1 VTDAPDEAEELVR
14 EGEEALEEGEYEDA
28 LDAFERAIEI
38 DPEHWGAALDRCEA
52 LHLLWRSDEA
62 LSAVHALQPPGDEED
77 DADRAD
83 LEARIL
89 EAAGEY
95 TAADV
100 LFDAAS
106 RLDPEHFPRPV
117 RTTQEDFRAIL
128 DDVLRGLPKNIR
140 DVVAKIP
147 VTVEAKPTPEM
158 ADQAPHI
165 TPEILGLFV
174 GTSIGEKVGAP
185 SGFPDVVL
193 LFQRNLER
201 TGKTRA
207 EVAKEIRITLLH
219 EYGHYLG
226 FEEDDMERLGLA

>member
-1 VTDAPDEAEELVR
+1 MGTPDEAEELVQ
-14 EGEEALEEGEYEDA
+14 EGEEALEEGEYEEA
-28 LDAFERAIEI
+28 LILFERALAK
-38 DPEHWGAALDRCEA
+38 DPEHWGASLDQCEA
-52 LHLLWRSDEA
+52 LHLLWRTDEA
-62 LSAVHALQPPGDEED
+62 LTAIQALQPPADEED

-89 EAAGEY
+89 EAAGEF

-100 LFDAAS
+100 LFEEAS
-106 RLDPEHFPRPV
+106 RLDPENFPRPV
-117 RTTQEDFRAIL
+117 RATQDDFRAIL
-128 DDVLRGLPKNIR
+128 DDVLRSLPKKIR
-140 DVVAKIP
+140 EVVARVP
-147 VTVEAKPTPEM
+147 VTVEPKPTPEM

-165 TPEILGLFV
+165 SPEILGLFV
-174 GTSIGEKVGAP
+174 GTSIGDKVGAP

-201 TGKTRA
+201 SGKSRA

-226 FEEDDMERLGLA
+226 FEEEDMEGLGLA

>member
-1 VTDAPDEAEELVR
+1 MESPDEAEELVR
-14 EGEEALEEGEYEDA
+14 EGEEALEEGEYEAA
-28 LDAFERAIEI
+28 LESFERALKE
-38 DPEHWGAALDRCEA
+38 DPDHWGAALDRCEA
-52 LHLLWRSDEA
+52 LHLLWRTEEA
-62 LSAVHALQPPGDEED
+62 LTAVQALRPPGDEED

-89 EAAGEY
+89 EAAGEF

-100 LFDAAS
+100 LFEEAWT
-106 RLDPEHFPRPV
+106 LDPEDFPKPV
-117 RTTQEDFRAIL
+117 RTATDDFRKIL
-128 DDVLRGLPKNIR
+128 DDVLRGLPKKIR

-147 VTVEAKPTPEM
+147 VTVEPKPTPAM
-158 ADQAPHI
+158 ADQASHI

-185 SGFPDVVL
+185 SGFPDAVL

-201 TGKTRA
+201 TGKSRA
-207 EVAKEIRITLLH
+207 EVSKEIRITLLH

-226 FEEDDMERLGLA
+226 FEEEDMDRLGLA

>member
-1 VTDAPDEAEELVR
+1 MSSPGEAEELVR
-14 EGEEALEEGEYEDA
+14 EGEESLEEGEYEDA
-28 LDAFERAIEI
+28 LVAFERALEE
-38 DPEHWGAALDRCEA
+38 DPEHWGAALDRSEA
-52 LHLLWRSDEA
+52 LHLLWRTDEA
-62 LSAVHALQPPGDEED
+62 LSAVQELQPPADEED

-89 EAAGEY
+89 EAAGEF

-100 LFDAAS
+100 LFEEAS
-106 RLDPEHFPRPV
+106 RLDTENFPRPV
-117 RTTQEDFRAIL
+117 RTTRDDFRAIL
-128 DDVLRGLPKNIR
+128 DDVLRGLPKQIR
-140 DVVAKIP
+140 DVVAQVP
-147 VTVEAKPTPEM
+147 VTVEPKPTPEM

-165 TPEILGLFV
+165 SPEILGLFV

-201 TGKTRA
+201 AGKTRA

-226 FEEDDMERLGLA
+226 FEEEDMEGLGLA

>member
-1 VTDAPDEAEELVR
+1 MVSPDEAQELVQ

-28 LDAFERAIEI
+28 LVAFERALEE

-52 LHLLWRSDEA
+52 LHLLWRTDEA
-62 LSAVHALQPPGDEED
+62 LTGIQALQPPADEED

-89 EAAGEY
+89 EAAGEF

-100 LFDAAS
+100 LFEEAS
-106 RLDPEHFPRPV
+106 RLDPENFPRPV
-117 RTTQEDFRAIL
+117 RTTRDDFRTIL
-128 DDVLRGLPKNIR
+128 DDVLRGLPKKIR

-147 VTVEAKPTPEM
+147 VTVEPKPTAEM

-165 TPEILGLFV
+165 SPEILGLFV
-174 GTSIGEKVGAP
+174 GTSIGEKVGAA

-201 TGKTRA
+201 AGKNRA

-226 FEEDDMERLGLA
+226 FEEEDMERLGLA

>member
-1 VTDAPDEAEELVR
+1 MGSPDEAEELVR
-14 EGEEALEEGEYEDA
+14 EGEEALEEGDYEAA
-28 LDAFERAIEI
+28 LDLFEVALEE
-38 DPEHWGAALDRCEA
+38 DPDHWGAALDRCEA

-62 LSAVHALQPPGDEED
+62 LSAVQALRPPAGEED
-77 DADRAD
+77 DADRAE

-89 EAAGEY
+89 EAAEEF

-100 LFDAAS
+100 LFEEAA
-106 RLDPEHFPRPV
+106 RLDPEHFPKPV
-117 RTTQEDFRAIL
+117 RTTRDDFRAIL
-128 DDVLRGLPKNIR
+128 EDVLRGLPKNIR

-158 ADQAPHI
+158 AEQAPHI

-174 GTSIGEKVGAP
+174 GTSIGDKVGAP

-201 TGKTRA
+201 TGRSRA

-226 FEEDDMERLGLA
+226 FEEEDMGRLGLE

>member
-1 VTDAPDEAEELVR
+1 VGSPDEADELVR
-14 EGEEALEEGEYEDA
+14 EGEEALEEGEYEAA
-28 LDAFERAIEI
+28 LDLFDVALKE

-62 LSAVHALQPPGDEED
+62 LTEVQALRPREEED
-77 DADRAD
+77 DADRLD
-83 LEARIL
+83 LEGRIL
-89 EAAGEY
+89 EAAGEF

-100 LFDAAS
+100 LFAEAS
-106 RLDPEHFPRPV
+106 RLDPENFPKPV
-117 RTTQEDFRAIL
+117 RTTREDFRAIL
-128 DDVLRGLPKNIR
+128 DDVLRGLPKDIR
-140 DVVAKIP
+140 QVVAKVP
-147 VTVEAKPTPEM
+147 VTIEEKPTPEM
-158 ADQAPHI
+158 AEQAPHI

-174 GTSIGEKVGAP
+174 GTSIGDKVGAP

-201 TGKTRA
+201 TGKTLA

-226 FEEDDMERLGLA
+226 FEEEDMGRLGLE

>member
-1 VTDAPDEAEELVR
+1 MGSPDEADELVR
-14 EGEEALEEGEYEDA
+14 EGEEALDEGDAETA
-28 LDAFERAIEI
+28 LDCFERALEA

-52 LHLLWRSDEA
+52 LHLLWQTEEA
-62 LSAVHALQPPGDEED
+62 LTEVQALRPTEGED

-89 EAAGEY
+89 EAAGEF

-100 LFDAAS
+100 LYAEAA
-106 RLDPEHFPRPV
+106 RLDPKHFPRPV
-117 RTTQEDFRAIL
+117 RTTRDDFRAIL
-128 DDVLRGLPKNIR
+128 EDVLRGLPKQIR
-140 DVVAKIP
+140 EVVAKVP
-147 VTVEAKPTPEM
+147 VTVEEKPTPEM

-165 TPEILGLFV
+165 SPEILGLFV
-174 GTSIGEKVGAP
+174 GTPIGEKGGGG

-201 TGKTRA
+201 AGGTRA

-219 EYGHYLG
+219 EYGHFLG

>member
-1 VTDAPDEAEELVR
+1 MGAPEEADELVR
-14 EGEEALEEGEYEDA
+14 EGEEALDEGDA
-28 LDAFERAIEI
+28 ETALECFDEALEI

-52 LHLLWRSDEA
+52 LHLLWRTEEA
-62 LSAVHALQPPGDEED
+62 LSEVQALRPEEGED

-89 EAAGEY
+89 EAAGEL

-100 LFDAAS
+100 LYAEAA
-106 RLDPEHFPRPV
+106 RLDPSHFPQPV
-117 RTTQEDFRAIL
+117 RTTRDDFRAIL
-128 DDVLRGLPKNIR
+128 DDVLRGLPKKIR
-140 DVVAKIP
+140 DVVVQVP
-147 VTVEAKPTPEM
+147 VTVESKPTSEM
-158 ADQAPHI
+158 AEHAPHI
-165 TPEILGLFV
+165 SPEILGLFV
-174 GTSIGEKVGAP
+174 GTPIGEKGSGG

-201 TGKTRA
+201 AGRNRA

-226 FEEDDMERLGLA
+226 FEEEDMERLGLA

>member
-1 VTDAPDEAEELVR
+1 MASPDEADDWVE
-14 EGEEALEEGEYEDA
+14 EGEERLEEGDYEAA
-28 LDAFERAIEI
+28 LAAFERALKE
-38 DPEHWGAALDRCEA
+38 DPEHWGASLDRCEA

-62 LSAVHALQPPGDEED
+62 LTLVQGLRPEDDED

-89 EAAGEY
+89 EARGEF

-100 LFDAAS
+100 LFDEAH
-106 RLDPEHFPRPV
+106 RLDPEHFPKPV
-117 RTTQEDFRAIL
+117 RATKEDFRNIL
-128 DDVLRGLPKNIR
+128 DDVLRGLPKKIR
-140 DVVAKIP
+140 DVVATIP
-147 VTVEAKPTPEM
+147 VMVEPMPTRAM
-158 ADQAPHI
+158 AEQAPHI

-174 GTSIGEKVGAP
+174 GTSIGQKVGAP

-193 LFQRNLER
+193 LFQRTLER
-201 TGKTRA
+201 SGGTRA

-226 FEEDDMERLGLA
+226 FEEEDMDRLGLA

>member
-1 VTDAPDEAEELVR
+1 MGSPDEADELVR
-14 EGEEALEEGEYEDA
+14 EGEEALEEGEYEAA
-28 LDAFERAIEI
+28 LDLFDVALKE

-62 LSAVHALQPPGDEED
+62 LTEVQALRPRDEED
-77 DADRAD
+77 DADRLD
-83 LEARIL
+83 LEGRIL
-89 EAAGEY
+89 EAAGEF

-100 LFDAAS
+100 LFAEAS
-106 RLDPEHFPRPV
+106 RLDPENFPKPV
-117 RTTQEDFRAIL
+117 RTTREDFRAIL
-128 DDVLRGLPKNIR
+128 DDVLRGLPKDIR
-140 DVVAKIP
+140 QVVAKVP
-147 VTVEAKPTPEM
+147 VTIEEKPTPEM
-158 ADQAPHI
+158 AEQAPHI

-174 GTSIGEKVGAP
+174 GTSIGDKVGAP

-201 TGKTRA
+201 TGKTLA

-226 FEEDDMERLGLA
+226 FEEEDMGRLGLE

>member
-1 VTDAPDEAEELVR
+1 MGSPDEAEELVR

-28 LDAFERAIEI
+28 LVAFERALEE

-52 LHLLWRSDEA
+52 LHLLWRTDEA
-62 LSAVHALQPPGDEED
+62 LTGVQTLQPPADEED

-89 EAAGEY
+89 EAAGEF

-100 LFDAAS
+100 LFEEAS
-106 RLDPEHFPRPV
+106 RLDPENFPRPV
-117 RTTQEDFRAIL
+117 RTTRDDFRTIL
-128 DDVLRGLPKNIR
+128 EDVLRGLPKKIR

-147 VTVEAKPTPEM
+147 VTVEPKPTPEM

-165 TPEILGLFV
+165 SPEILGLFV
-174 GTSIGEKVGAP
+174 GTSIGEKVGAA

-201 TGKTRA
+201 AGKNRA

-226 FEEDDMERLGLA
+226 FEEEDMERLGLA

>member
-1 VTDAPDEAEELVR
+1 MGSPDEAEELVR
-14 EGEEALEEGEYEDA
+14 EGEEALDEGDYEAA
-28 LDAFERAIEI
+28 LEAFERALEE

-62 LSAVHALQPPGDEED
+62 LTQVQALMPEGEED

-89 EAAGEY
+89 EARGEF
-95 TAADV
+95 TAADL
-100 LFDAAS
+100 LFDEAAS
-106 RLDPEHFPRPV
+106 LDLEHFPRPV
-117 RTTQEDFRAIL
+117 RTTTNDFRAIL
-128 DDVLRGLPKNIR
+128 DDVLRGLPKKIR
-140 DVVAKIP
+140 DVVAQVP

-158 ADQAPHI
+158 AEHAPHI

-174 GTSIGEKVGAP
+174 GTSVGEKVLAP

-201 TGKTRA
+201 SGSTRA

-226 FEEDDMERLGLA
+226 FDEEDMDRLGLA

>member
-1 VTDAPDEAEELVR
+1 MGAPDEADELVR

-28 LDAFERAIEI
+28 LAAFERALQE

-52 LHLLWRSDEA
+52 LHLMWRTEEA
-62 LSAVHALQPPGDEED
+62 LSAVQALQPPPDEED

-89 EAAGEY
+89 EAAGEL

-100 LFDAAS
+100 LFEEAS
-106 RLDPEHFPRPV
+106 RLDPDNFPPPV
-117 RTTQEDFRAIL
+117 RTTRDDFRAIL
-128 DDVLRGLPKNIR
+128 EDVLRGLPKKIR
-140 DVVAKIP
+140 EVVAKIP
-147 VTVEAKPTPEM
+147 VTVESKPTREM
-158 ADQAPHI
+158 AEQAPHI
-165 TPEILGLFV
+165 SPEILGLFV

-201 TGKTRA
+201 SGKSRA

-226 FEEDDMERLGLA
+226 FEEEDMEGLGLA

>member
-1 VTDAPDEAEELVR
+1 MESPDEAEELVT
-14 EGEEALEEGEYEDA
+14 EGEEALEEGEYEAA
-28 LDAFERAIEI
+28 LESFERALKE
-38 DPEHWGAALDRCEA
+38 DPDHWGAALDRCEA
-52 LHLLWRSDEA
+52 LHLLWRTEEA
-62 LSAVHALQPPGDEED
+62 LTAVQALRPPGDEED

-89 EAAGEY
+89 EAAGEF

-100 LFDAAS
+100 LFEEAWM
-106 RLDPEHFPRPV
+106 LDPEHFPKPV
-117 RTTQEDFRAIL
+117 RTATDDFRKIL
-128 DDVLRGLPKNIR
+128 DDVLRGLPKKIR

-147 VTVEAKPTPEM
+147 VTVEPKPTPAM
-158 ADQAPHI
+158 ADQASHI

-201 TGKTRA
+201 TGKSRA
-207 EVAKEIRITLLH
+207 EVSKEIRITLLH

-226 FEEDDMERLGLA
+226 FEEEDMDRLGLA

>member
-1 VTDAPDEAEELVR
+1 MSTPDEAEELVR
-14 EGEEALEEGEYEDA
+14 EGEEALEEGEYEAA
-28 LDAFERAIEI
+28 LESFERALKE
-38 DPEHWGAALDRCEA
+38 DPDHWGAALDRCEA
-52 LHLLWRSDEA
+52 LHLLWRTDEA
-62 LSAVHALQPPGDEED
+62 LTAVQSLRPPGDEED
-77 DADRAD
+77 DADRVD

-89 EAAGEY
+89 EAAGEF

-100 LFDAAS
+100 LFEEAS
-106 RLDPEHFPRPV
+106 RLDSENFPKPV
-117 RTTQEDFRAIL
+117 RTEKDDFRAIL
-128 DDVLRGLPKNIR
+128 DDVLRGLPKKIR
-140 DVVAKIP
+140 DVVSKIP
-147 VTVEAKPTPEM
+147 VTVEAKPTPAM

-226 FEEDDMERLGLA
+226 FEEEDMDRLGLA

>member
-1 VTDAPDEAEELVR
+1 MGSPDEAEELVR

-28 LDAFERAIEI
+28 LDAFERALEE
-38 DPEHWGAALDRCEA
+38 DPDHWGAALDRCEA
-52 LHLLWRSDEA
+52 LHLLWRSSEA
-62 LSAVHALQPPGDEED
+62 LTAVQALQPPPDEED

-89 EAAGEY
+89 EATGEF

-100 LFDAAS
+100 LFEEAS
-106 RLDPEHFPRPV
+106 RLDPENFPPPV
-117 RTTQEDFRAIL
+117 RATRDDFRAIL
-128 DDVLRGLPKNIR
+128 DDVLRSLPKKIR
-140 DVVAKIP
+140 DVVAKVP
-147 VTVEAKPTPEM
+147 VTVEPKPTAEM

-165 TPEILGLFV
+165 SPEILGLFV

-201 TGKTRA
+201 AGKNRA
-207 EVAKEIRITLLH
+207 EVSKEIRITLLH

-226 FEEDDMERLGLA
+226 FEEEDMEGLGLA